1 MAIKKKLLNEAIKTA
16 YNNIPLASKRNDGLF
31 RKEKYWFIPEA
42 IWLTKT
48 YYRILISS
56 YFHAV
61 LIIDTNVYILRFQ
74 DYKGTIRKI
83 CGIENISFK
92 LNIESN
98 ILYIHTESSSPMI
111 SFSVM
116 YGNPSGIGISS
127 SEDFSGE
134 DVMVL
139 E

>member
-16 YNNIPLASKRNDGLF
+16 YNNIPLASKINDGLF
-31 RKEKYWFIPEA
+31 RKEKYWFIPET
-42 IWLTKT
+42 IWSTKT
-48 YYRILISS
+48 YYRIPISS

-61 LIIDTNVYILRFQ
+61 LIINTNVYILRFQ

-98 ILYIHTESSSPMI
+98 ILYIHTETSSPMI

-116 YGNPSGIGISS
+116 YGNPSGIGESS
-127 SEDFSGE
+127 YKDFSGE
-134 DVMVL
+134 DMTIL